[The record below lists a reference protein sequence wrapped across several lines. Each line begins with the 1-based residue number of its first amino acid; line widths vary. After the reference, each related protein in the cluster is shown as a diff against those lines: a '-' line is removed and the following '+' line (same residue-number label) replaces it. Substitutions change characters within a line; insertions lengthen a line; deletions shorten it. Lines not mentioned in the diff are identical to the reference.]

1 MSDLSFATDIQLPPQ
16 NIEAEQAILG
26 GILLD
31 PEAIARIYDR
41 LPPEAFYSNIHAT
54 IYRAMVKLYI
64 QGKPTDILSVT
75 SLLTDENQLMHIGG
89 RKQMAILADSV
100 VSAVNIDALAELV
113 AEKYQRRR
121 LIKALTDSLKMA
133 WNSEIPVSEAIEG
146 CQRKVL
152 EVNNDNSNKTELVH
166 ISKGL
171 ESLYQ
176 EKYEIQMGLRP
187 TPAKT
192 GFYDLDNR
200 IGGLHKKALY
210 ILAGRPS
217 MGKTA
222 CGMAIAW
229 HVASQLLQNT
239 FVFSLETSKEDL
251 AARLAAK
258 LTRTNLGQFVKN
270 QLTQS
275 EWQGFYDLTKSAIVN
290 DSKLFICDNFSISPF
305 EIRNNIRQMIAKTG
319 EGAGLIMVDHLT
331 LLARNDKS
339 NNKDFRIKVG
349 DTSRMLKELSGEFDC
364 PVLALS
370 QLNRA
375 TEGRTDKRPG
385 MGDLSESGNIE
396 QDANVIMMLYRDE
409 YYNKET
415 TDVGIAEIITTK
427 GRDAETGTDKLLF
440 EGQFS
445 EFKNLAK
452 PQY

>member
-1 MSDLSFATDIQLPPQ
+1 MSDLSFATGIQLPPQ
-16 NIEAEQAILG
+16 NVEAEEAILG

-31 PEAIARIYDR
+31 PEAIARVCDR
-41 LPPEAFYSNIHAT
+41 LLPEAFYHSNHAT
-54 IYRAMVKLYI
+54 IYRGMLKLHF
-64 QGKPTDILSVT
+64 QGKPTDLLAVT
-75 SLLTDENQLMHIGG
+75 SWLTDEDQLMSVGG
-89 RKQMAILADSV
+89 RNKLATLIDRT
-100 VSAVNIDALAELV
+100 VSAVNIDALAGLV
-113 AEKYQRRR
+113 VEKYQRRQ
-121 LIKALTDSLKMA
+121 LIKTLNDSLQIA
-133 WNSEIPVSEAIEG
+133 WDSKVPIAEATEQ

-152 EVNNDNSNKTELVH
+152 ELSVSNTSSGLVH
-166 ISKGL
+166 ISEGVK
-171 ESLYQ
+171 SLYQ
-176 EKYEIQMGLRP
+176 EKYDIQAGLRP

-200 IGGLHKKALY
+200 IGGLHRKALY

-229 HVASQLLQNT
+229 HVASQLLQNV
-239 FVFSLETSKEDL
+239 FVYSLETSKEDL

-270 QLTQS
+270 QLTQN
-275 EWQGFYDLTKSAIVN
+275 EWQEFYDLTESAIVN
-290 DSKLFICDNFSISPF
+290 NSKLFICDNFSISPF
-305 EIRNNIRQMIAKTG
+305 EIRNSIRQMIAKTG
-319 EGAGLIMVDHLT
+319 ENTGLIMIDHLT

-396 QDANVIMMLYRDE
+396 QDANVVMMLYRDE

-427 GRDAETGTDKLLF
+427 GRDAEIGTDKLLF
-440 EGQFS
+440 EGQFA

>member
-1 MSDLSFATDIQLPPQ
+1 MSDLEFAADIKLLPQ
-16 NIEAEQAILG
+16 AMEEEACVLGAILMEPDESFRICEG
-26 GILLD
+26 LQ
-31 PEAIARIYDR
+31 PEM
-41 LPPEAFYSNIHAT
+41 FYSHLHQKL
-54 IYRAMVKLYI
+54 YGMMVKLRSENRPVDLLSFSAYL
-64 QGKPTDILSVT
+64 TDIGQLS
-75 SLLTDENQLMHIGG
+75 EIGG
-89 RKQMAILADSV
+89 RKMLAD
-100 VSAVNIDALAELV
+100 LAKRAISTIFV
-113 AEKYQRRR
+113 DGWVQTIKEKHTRRQ
-121 LIKALTDSLKMA
+121 LIKTLNDSLRIA
-133 WNSEIPVSEAIEG
+133 YDLDVPIAEATEQ

-152 EVNNDNSNKTELVH
+152 ELSVRNTSSGLVH
-166 ISKGL
+166 ISEGVK
-171 ESLYQ
+171 SLYQ
-176 EKYEIQMGLRP
+176 EKYDIQAGLRP

-200 IGGLHKKALY
+200 IGGLHRKALY

-229 HVASQLLQNT
+229 HVASQLLQNV
-239 FVFSLETSKEDL
+239 FVYSLETSKEDL

-270 QLTQS
+270 QLTQN
-275 EWQGFYDLTKSAIVN
+275 EWQEFYDLTKSAVVN

-305 EIRNNIRQMIAKTG
+305 EIRNSIRQMIAKTG
-319 EGAGLIMVDHLT
+319 ENTGLIMIDHLT

-339 NNKDFRIKVG
+339 NNKEFRIKVG

-396 QDANVIMMLYRDE
+396 QDANVVMMLYRDE

-427 GRDAETGTDKLLF
+427 SRDAEIGTDKLLF
-440 EGQFS
+440 EGQFA

>member
-1 MSDLSFATDIQLPPQ
+1 MSDLSFATGIQLPPQ
-16 NIEAEQAILG
+16 NVEAEEAILG

-31 PEAIARIYDR
+31 PEAIARVCDR
-41 LPPEAFYSNIHAT
+41 LLPEAFYHSNHAT
-54 IYRAMVKLYI
+54 IYRGMLKLHF
-64 QGKPTDILSVT
+64 QGKPTDLLAVT
-75 SLLTDENQLMHIGG
+75 SWLTDEDQLMSVGG
-89 RKQMAILADSV
+89 RNKLATLIDRT
-100 VSAVNIDALAELV
+100 VSAVNIDALAGLV
-113 AEKYQRRR
+113 VEKYQRRQ
-121 LIKALTDSLKMA
+121 LIKTLNDSLQIA
-133 WNSEIPVSEAIEG
+133 WDSKVPIAEATEQ

-152 EVNNDNSNKTELVH
+152 ELSVSNTSSGLVH
-166 ISKGL
+166 ISEGVK
-171 ESLYQ
+171 SLYQ
-176 EKYEIQMGLRP
+176 EKYDIQAGLRP

-200 IGGLHKKALY
+200 IGGLHRKALY

-229 HVASQLLQNT
+229 HVASQLLQNV
-239 FVFSLETSKEDL
+239 FVYSLETSKEDL

-270 QLTQS
+270 QLTQN
-275 EWQGFYDLTKSAIVN
+275 EWQEFYDLTKSAIVN

-305 EIRNNIRQMIAKTG
+305 EIRNSIRQMIAKTG
-319 EGAGLIMVDHLT
+319 ENTGLIMIDHLT

-396 QDANVIMMLYRDE
+396 QDANVVMMLYRDE

-427 GRDAETGTDKLLF
+427 GRDAEIGTDKLLF
-440 EGQFS
+440 EGQFA